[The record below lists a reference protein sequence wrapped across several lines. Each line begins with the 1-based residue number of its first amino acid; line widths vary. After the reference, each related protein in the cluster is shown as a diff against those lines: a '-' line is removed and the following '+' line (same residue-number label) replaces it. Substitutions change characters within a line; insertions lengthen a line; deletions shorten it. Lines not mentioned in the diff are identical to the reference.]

1 MHVSGPP
8 LQDFVRMMPWWVAF
22 GYNADNDTWLPG
34 GDNSYY
40 TLFPTQAPDPS
51 MCMAD
56 SEEYAAQANKILNE
70 LKKVIVGV
78 TRDWKQPGQI
88 WCWACEG
95 P

>member
-22 GYNADNDTWLPG
+22 GYNADDDTWLPG

-40 TLFPTQAPDPS
+40 TLFPAQALDAS

-56 SEEYAAQANKILNE
+56 SEEYAAQAKRILDE
-70 LKKVIVGV
+70 LEKVIVGV